1 MMMPYIGLSD
11 PYRGKRGAHHALALL
26 LLLASAAC
34 SGTDDRA
41 KVTRSSGLRTTVAS
55 QAFPC
60 SEGEVREC
68 SVFIKERSGV
78 VTCASGIEICESGR
92 FSECEIEGPGSPE
105 GSAGAP
111 FEG

>member
-1 MMMPYIGLSD
+1 MTIPHIGRLD
-11 PYRGKRGAHHALALL
+11 LWRGKHAAHHALALL
-26 LLLASAAC
+26 LLLASTAC

-41 KVTRSSGLRTTVAS
+41 KVTSSGGLRTTVAA

-60 SEGEVREC
+60 SDGEVREC

-78 VTCASGIEICESGR
+78 VTCAMGIEICESGR
-92 FSECEIEGPGSPE
+92 FSECEIEGPGSTE

>member
-1 MMMPYIGLSD
+1 MTLPHIELLD
-11 PYRGKRGAHHALALL
+11 LRRGKHRAHHALALL
-26 LLLASAAC
+26 SLLASVAC

-41 KVTRSSGLRTTVAS
+41 KVTDSSGQRTTLVA

-60 SEGEVREC
+60 DEGEVREC
-68 SVFIKERSGV
+68 SVFIKERSGI
-78 VTCASGIEICESGR
+78 VTCAMGIEICESGR
-92 FSECEIEGPGSPE
+92 FSQCEIEGPGSPE